1 MIQEGSSVSA
11 PSCSAAV
18 DCLSNIGAVIFNE
31 LPVSTNLYFLIVL
44 SSSLLLFVVVH
55 LCLSSLVTQAY
66 SLHQSSPWF
75 VKWWRQECQGKFT
88 TSSSFVCQTSL
99 QWGCSGKPWTLEFF
113 LVHFLDDYSLKTL
126 HKSQRISCFIA
137 RETLVLWLTRRS
149 PMALGNHKKYSVGGL
164 SVLTALR
171 IPKQRKVVSVL

>member
-55 LCLSSLVTQAY
+55 LCLSSLGTQAY
-66 SLHQSSPWF
+66 SLHHSSPWF
-75 VKWWRQECQGKFT
+75 VK
-88 TSSSFVCQTSL
+88 
-99 QWGCSGKPWTLEFF
+99 
-113 LVHFLDDYSLKTL
+113 
-126 HKSQRISCFIA
+126 
-137 RETLVLWLTRRS
+137 
-149 PMALGNHKKYSVGGL
+149 
-164 SVLTALR
+164 
-171 IPKQRKVVSVL
+171 